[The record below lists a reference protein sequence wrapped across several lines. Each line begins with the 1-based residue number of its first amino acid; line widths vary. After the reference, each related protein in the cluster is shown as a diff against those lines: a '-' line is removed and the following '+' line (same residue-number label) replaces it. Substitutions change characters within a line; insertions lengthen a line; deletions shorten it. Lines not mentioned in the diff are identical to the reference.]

1 MRQVG
6 GTQKTINRFQWD
18 LSMQQVVLIWP
29 CMFFHYY
36 AEACRLYIYIIY
48 IYILSIYIYYI
59 YIYKIE
65 SSGYVYVRICTYIY
79 IYICACIYKIVFKPW
94 FLKYVLSEGSWHW
107 HVAPRPVCTG
117 WDCCLLHTEVSA
129 KCRMQLAQL
138 GLCPA
143 EWILGRGCRPE
154 GTFNGFSNKLR
165 YSPKDFG
172 PGLYIYIYIYI
183 YIYTYPLSSLELHF
197 QVGRCFGNDSR

>member
-1 MRQVG
+1 MEPKKLSIGFSGILACSRW
-6 GTQKTINRFQWD
+6 FLFD
-18 LSMQQVVLIWP
+18 LV
-29 CMFFHYY
+29 CFFHYY
-36 AEACRLYIYIIY
+36 AEACRLYIYILY
-48 IYILSIYIYYI
+48 TRLNLQDMYM
-59 YIYKIE
+59 
-65 SSGYVYVRICTYIY
+65 YVYVH
-79 IYICACIYKIVFKPW
+79 IYICACIYKIVFKPG

-154 GTFNGFSNKLR
+154 DTFNGFSNKLR
-165 YSPKDFG
+165 YSPNDFG
-172 PGLYIYIYIYI
+172 PGLYIYIHV
-183 YIYTYPLSSLELHF
+183 LLVH
-197 QVGRCFGNDSR
+197 

>member
-29 CMFFHYY
+29 CMFFPLL
-36 AEACRLYIYIIY
+36 CRGMPALYIYI
-48 IYILSIYIYYI
+48 
-59 YIYKIE
+59 IYKIE

-79 IYICACIYKIVFKPW
+79 ICACIYKIVFKPG

-154 GTFNGFSNKLR
+154 DTFNGFSNKLR
-165 YSPKDFG
+165 YSPNDFG
-172 PGLYIYIYIYI
+172 PGLYIYIHV
-183 YIYTYPLSSLELHF
+183 LLVH
-197 QVGRCFGNDSR
+197 

>member
-29 CMFFHYY
+29 CMCFPLL
-36 AEACRLYIYIIY
+36 CRGMPALYIYINIITY
-48 IYILSIYIYYI
+48 IYIYYNLYI
-59 YIYKIE
+59 YIQDWIF
-65 SSGYVYVRICTYIY
+65 RICICTYMYIYIY

-107 HVAPRPVCTG
+107 RVAPRPVCTG

-138 GLCPA
+138 RLCPA

-154 GTFNGFSNKLR
+154 DTFNVFSNKLW
-165 YSPKDFG
+165 YSPKDYG
-172 PGLYIYIYIYI
+172 PGLYIYIFIFIYIYI
-183 YIYTYPLSSLELHF
+183 YISS
-197 QVGRCFGNDSR
+197 

>member
-6 GTQKTINRFQWD
+6 GTQKTINKFQWD

-29 CMFFHYY
+29 CMCFPLL
-36 AEACRLYIYIIY
+36 CRGMPALYIYINIITY
-48 IYILSIYIYYI
+48 IYIYYNLYI
-59 YIYKIE
+59 YIQDWIF
-65 SSGYVYVRICTYIY
+65 RICICTYMY

-138 GLCPA
+138 GLA
-143 EWILGRGCRPE
+143 QLSEFLVGAAGQRV
-154 GTFNGFSNKLR
+154 LLM
-165 YSPKDFG
+165 
-172 PGLYIYIYIYI
+172 GLAISCDIAPRTLDQGYIYIYIHI
-183 YIYTYPLSSLELHF
+183 LLVH
-197 QVGRCFGNDSR
+197 